1 MLPQSFRRVAAV
13 MFSFV
18 YLTPAASAQ
27 PAPQPV
33 TFQTPIAHPLTAHAE
48 LGSGDFN
55 GDGLA
60 DVVAVSGSI
69 QVHLSR
75 RGGGFDA
82 AAPTQNNC
90 CGQFA
95 IADIDRDGLP
105 DVVLHAQS
113 HFQVLRSLG
122 DGTFSAGLTVQVQDS
137 RAVEPPVFADVVG
150 SSALD
155 AIVFDDSSEQSRIV
169 VIPAVAGIP
178 ITISMPRRVRS
189 VAAGDIDSDGRAD
202 LIVTM
207 DTATQTG
214 DEIVVLKSD
223 GIGGFTTHQSIEPQ
237 QGIGPVLALD
247 LTGDGRADLISGDLY
262 WLFVNSGGQLSLPV
276 ATGGVAGGRFIAT
289 SQTFDFNRDGKADF
303 LLRGDGGSIH
313 VALGAGDGTFS
324 GSSTGVSGEIAAGD
338 VNGDGLTDLISA
350 GNSQF
355 FVHLQSAPVVVD
367 AGEPQQLQANRFNVA
382 AATLNGFV
390 TGGSAS
396 VFEWRE
402 GSQVLGFTP
411 SLTVNLTPGIHV
423 LTFAARRGGYEAT
436 DTVTITVE
444 VYLPEGLTGPQGP
457 QGDTGPP
464 GPKGDTGPQGPTGDI
479 GPQGP
484 KGDTGPQGPQGE
496 TGPQGPKGDSG
507 PQGLQGPKGETGAQG
522 PVGPTVTGSIVM
534 IAVDGTARVA
544 PPAPA
549 GYTFVGFIDLDLPGT
564 RGGSDRKPRFAVFAR
579 Q

>member
-1 MLPQSFRRVAAV
+1 MLSQSFRRIAAV
-13 MFSFV
+13 MVSFAS
-18 YLTPAASAQ
+18 LTPAASAQ
-27 PAPQPV
+27 PAPQPI
-33 TFQTPIAHPLTAHAE
+33 TFQPPIAYPSPGNAS

-60 DVVAVSGSI
+60 DVVAVTSTV

-75 RGGGFDA
+75 RAGGFDA
-82 AAPTQNNC
+82 AAPIQNVC

-95 IADIDRDGLP
+95 VADVDRDGLP

-113 HFQVLRSLG
+113 QFQVMRSLG
-122 DGTFSAGLTVQVQDS
+122 DGTFSAGATVNIQDS
-137 RAVEPPVFADVVG
+137 RALDPPIFADVVG

-155 AIVFDDSSEQSRIV
+155 AIIFDDSSLQSRIV

-247 LTGDGRADLISGDLY
+247 LTGDGRTDLISGDLY

-289 SQTFDFNRDGKADF
+289 SQSFDFNRDGKADF
-303 LLRGDGGSIH
+303 LLRGDGDSIH

-338 VNGDGLTDLISA
+338 VNGDGLIDLISA

-367 AGEPQQLQANRFNVA
+367 AGEPLQLQANRFNVA
-382 AATLNGFV
+382 SATLNGLV

-457 QGDTGPP
+457 QGDTGPQ

-484 KGDTGPQGPQGE
+484 KGDTGPQGP
-496 TGPQGPKGDSG
+496 TGDTG

-522 PVGPTVTGSIVM
+522 PVGPAGPTVTGSIVM
-534 IAVDGTARVA
+534 ITVDGTARVA

-549 GYTFVGFIDLDLPGT
+549 GYAFVGFIDLDLPGA